1 MRCGCGRPNSR
12 GDATIEVILG
22 GYTLRI
28 SLLNPFK
35 RYSQKVGLP
44 PGTLV
49 YVGEERTEPVRIT
62 ITDYDEKHLHEEEI
76 QTVEACLGSVYILKV
91 LTFGIGFR
99 IL

>member
-1 MRCGCGRPNSR
+1 M
-12 GDATIEVILG
+12 
-22 GYTLRI
+22 RI

-62 ITDYDEKHLHEEEI
+62 VTDYDETYLHEEEV
-76 QTVEACLGSVYILKV
+76 QTIEACFPFKDTATVTWIHIE
-91 LTFGIGFR
+91 GIHDTQNH
-99 IL
+99 